1 MHPFLLAARWG
12 WFAQD
17 RFLGKVLDEWAIDTQ
32 EFVHA
37 KLPRLI
43 VLAIVAFVLYRLLSM
58 LTTRMVRIAEIH
70 AAAHSRMAQAKTL
83 AGVIRATGL
92 TIIAALV
99 FMQFL
104 AAVGVNLAPLLASAE
119 VVGVAIGLAAQ
130 NIVRDML
137 NGFLILIS
145 LKTSST

>member
-1 MHPFLLAARWG
+1 
-12 WFAQD
+12 
-17 RFLGKVLDEWAIDTQ
+17 
-32 EFVHA
+32 
-37 KLPRLI
+37 
-43 VLAIVAFVLYRLLSM
+43 
-58 LTTRMVRIAEIH
+58 
-70 AAAHSRMAQAKTL
+70 
-83 AGVIRATGL
+83 L